1 MPRVTGIGGV
11 FLRAHDR
18 EALSAWYRD
27 RLGVPVQDWHGA
39 MFHFAD
45 DLSPRAQGY
54 AVWSLFPDDTTY
66 FGAGVQTFMVNFRV
80 DDLDALLAS
89 LRAAGCAVDEK
100 THVDENGKFGW
111 VTDPEGNRVE
121 LWEPPAS

>member
-11 FLRAHDR
+11 FLKAKDRA
-18 EALSAWYRD
+18 ALSAWYRD

-39 MFHFAD
+39 MFQFAD
-45 DLSPRAQGY
+45 DPWPREHGY
-54 AVWSLFPDDTTY
+54 TVWSLFPDDTTY
-66 FGAGVQTFMVNFRV
+66 LGPGAKTFMVNFRV

-100 THVDENGKFGW
+100 THADENGKFGW

-121 LWEPPAS
+121 LWEPPTS